1 MTTCILIDDE
11 ERSIETLETIIT
23 KYLPSKLQ
31 ILATATSADEG
42 FDKIQKLQ
50 PQLIFLDIEMP
61 LGSGFDLLERF
72 DKPAFE
78 VIFTTGF
85 EKYAITAIKFS
96 ALDYLLKPINI
107 TCVLE
112 SVDRAIDRI
121 EKGDKNNIGIQMLLE
136 NLRTPKN
143 KNTKIPLP
151 VLNGLQMVKVSDII
165 FCKADEDYTHVYLND
180 KEQKLVVTK
189 SIKDF
194 EDLLVDYEFF
204 RLHHSFLVNKSF
216 IKKYVKGE
224 GGYIITEFEHEIPV
238 SRRRK
243 TDFLAWLNNN

>member
-1 MTTCILIDDE
+1 MTTCIIIDDE
-11 ERSIETLETIIT
+11 ERSVDTMRTIIE
-23 KYLPSKLQ
+23 KYLSDKLV
-31 ILATATSADEG
+31 IIDTASSSQEG
-42 FDKIQKLQ
+42 YEKIQKLH

-61 LGSGFDLLERF
+61 HGSGFDLLERF
-72 DKPAFE
+72 NKPSFE

-107 TCVLE
+107 NDVLE
-112 SVDRAIDRI
+112 SVDRAIERI
-121 EKGDKNNIGIQMLLE
+121 NVGNKGNLGLQMLLE

-194 EDLLVDYEFF
+194 EDLLEDYDFF
-204 RLHHSFLVNKSF
+204 RLHHSYLVNKNY
-216 IKKYVKGE
+216 IMKYVKGE
-224 GGYIITEFEHEIPV
+224 GGYITTEFDHEIPV